1 VEFGLP
7 GKDVV
12 IIGAGIGGL
21 SAALQLAAR
30 GHRVTVLEKAL
41 RAGGK
46 LREIMA
52 GGKPVDA
59 GPTVFTM
66 KWVFD
71 DLMADAGLSLD
82 GLLVTKPVHCL
93 ARHAWSDDARLDLFA
108 DVAASADAI
117 GDFAGSDAAQDYRRF
132 CQRARQIYDTLLEPF
147 MRASRPSP
155 LGLMNRVGI
164 RGLGDL
170 LRISPFTT
178 FARALEDHFRDPR
191 LRQLFGRYA
200 TYCGSSPYQAP
211 ATLMLVAHVEQ
222 DGVWLI
228 EGGMH
233 RLAAT
238 IESAAKSFGARFVY
252 GAQASQICVS
262 NGQANA
268 VETDSG
274 ERFPADAII
283 MNGDVAALAAGLLG
297 PDVERSSQPVLRK
310 HRSLSAVTWT
320 MTANAS
326 GFPLTRHNVFFS
338 SDYKSEFNDIFGQSR
353 LPRSPTVY
361 VCAQDRDD
369 AGAFVGRDSHLRE
382 ERLLCLVNAPANGDH
397 SPAGERELKACEEA
411 TFRLL
416 SRCGLTI
423 SAQPENSVRTTP
435 AEFERLFPA
444 TGGALYGRASHGWMA
459 SFLRPGSRTKIA
471 GLYTAGG
478 SVHPGPGVP
487 MAALSG
493 RQAAASVMEDLAST
507 STFRQAATIGGTSM
521 R

>member
-1 VEFGLP
+1 MPRRE
-7 GKDVV
+7 VV
-12 IIGAGIGGL
+12 VIGAGIGGL
-21 SAALQLAAR
+21 AAALLLAAR
-30 GHRVTVLEKAL
+30 GISVTVLEKSA

-46 LREIMA
+46 LREISA
-52 GGKPVDA
+52 DGRPVDA

-71 DLMADAGLSLD
+71 ELMADAGLSFD
-82 GLLVTKPVHCL
+82 GLLVTKPVIRL
-93 ARHAWSDDARLDLFA
+93 ARHAWSDGARLDLFA
-108 DVAASADAI
+108 DIEASADAI
-117 GDFAGSDAAQDYRRF
+117 GNFAGKDEAENYRRF
-132 CQRARQIYDTLLEPF
+132 CARARQIYSSLLEPF

-155 LGLMNRVGI
+155 LGLMNRVGL

-170 LRISPFTT
+170 MRISPFTT
-178 FARALEDHFRDPR
+178 FADALEKHFRDPR

-233 RLAAT
+233 RLAAM
-238 IESAAKSFGARFVY
+238 IETAATSLGARFVY
-252 GAQASQICVS
+252 GAEASRINVS
-262 NGQANA
+262 MGRASA
-268 VETDSG
+268 VETKSG

-283 MNGDVAALAAGLLG
+283 MNGDVGALAAGLLG
-297 PDVERSSQPVLRK
+297 PDVEHSSQTVPPK
-310 HRSLSAVTWT
+310 HRSLSALTWT
-320 MTANAS
+320 TATPTS

-338 SDYKSEFNDIFGQSR
+338 NDYKSEFDDIFGQSR

-361 VCAQDRDD
+361 VCAQDRN
-369 AGAFVGRDSHLRE
+369 DSGELNCDVVESRA
-382 ERLLCLVNAPANGDH
+382 ERLLCLVNAPANGDYA
-397 SPAGERELKACEEA
+397 PAGERELKTCEEA
-411 TFRLL
+411 AFKLL
-416 SRCGLTI
+416 NNCGLSITM
-423 SAQPENSVRTTP
+423 PPDNSTRTAP
-435 AEFERLFPA
+435 ADFAKLFPA

-459 SFLRPGSRTKIA
+459 SFLRPGSRTKIP

-493 RQAAASVMEDLAST
+493 RQAAASVMQDLVST
-507 STFRQAATIGGTSM
+507 STSRPAAIIGGTSM